1 MMMVLWCTLVGF
13 AWAAPGEV
21 KLGGAVWLNNL
32 EQAKA
37 ESRASGKPILV
48 FDLVGRLDEKWC

>member
-1 MMMVLWCTLVGF
+1 MLMVLWCTLMGVGR
-13 AWAAPGEV
+13 AAPGEV
-21 KLGGAVWLNNL
+21 TLGGAVWLNNL

-37 ESRASGKPILV
+37 ESRDSGKPLLV

>member
-1 MMMVLWCTLVGF
+1 MVLWCTLMGVGR
-13 AWAAPGEV
+13 AAPGEV
-21 KLGGAVWLNNL
+21 TLGGAVWLNNL

-37 ESRASGKPILV
+37 ESRDSGKPLLV